1 MKKKE
6 FLAGAALLSI
16 SSAVCLKIMK
26 KVGEKLKKEKKR
38 KYCRQPPSDVPKG
51 AQAVEKASLW
61 GRRFIYAGGAR
72 GSKARLESDQMS
84 RKALPCKACV
94 ERSDYFRAARR
105 HKITT
110 LFQAVEK
117 SRRLFRQPGKDGA
130 SRPFAICKREIA
142 LLLAV
147 LAAYLWAGGD
157 VMSIGNQIMVIR
169 REQQL
174 TQEQFGNLFHVTRQ
188 TVSNWENGKS
198 YPDLQLLVAISDQFG
213 VSLDTL
219 LKGDTKMVKAIDRE
233 RGLGVVKREKAVNH
247 FFASAGTGLVASC
260 VISPASATRTV
271 ILIVG
276 FLMILIGWWRQS
288 RWEEKMLSC
297 LAKNQD
303 EKT

>member
-1 MKKKE
+1 MQ
-6 FLAGAALLSI
+6 
-16 SSAVCLKIMK
+16 
-26 KVGEKLKKEKKR
+26 GE
-38 KYCRQPPSDVPKG
+38 
-51 AQAVEKASLW
+51 
-61 GRRFIYAGGAR
+61 
-72 GSKARLESDQMS
+72 LEGT
-84 RKALPCKACV
+84 K
-94 ERSDYFRAARR
+94 
-105 HKITT
+105 

-117 SRRLFRQPGKDGA
+117 SRRLFRQPEKDGA
-130 SRPFAICKREIA
+130 SRPFAVCKREIA

-147 LAAYLWAGGD
+147 MAAYLWAGGD
-157 VMSIGNQIMVIR
+157 VMSIGNQIMIIR

-288 RWEEKMLSC
+288 RWEEKMLSG
-297 LAKNQD
+297 LAENAD

>member
-1 MKKKE
+1 
-6 FLAGAALLSI
+6 
-16 SSAVCLKIMK
+16 
-26 KVGEKLKKEKKR
+26 
-38 KYCRQPPSDVPKG
+38 
-51 AQAVEKASLW
+51 
-61 GRRFIYAGGAR
+61 
-72 GSKARLESDQMS
+72 
-84 RKALPCKACV
+84 
-94 ERSDYFRAARR
+94 
-105 HKITT
+105 
-110 LFQAVEK
+110 
-117 SRRLFRQPGKDGA
+117 
-130 SRPFAICKREIA
+130 
-142 LLLAV
+142 
-147 LAAYLWAGGD
+147 
-157 VMSIGNQIMVIR
+157 MSIGNQIMVIR

-174 TQEQFGNLFHVTRQ
+174 TQEQFGSLFHVTRQ

-288 RWEEKMLSC
+288 RWEEKTLSC

-303 EKT
+303 EKI